1 MHDLLPMFDQP
12 PRERSDAARN
22 REALLAAAA
31 RLVED
36 QGVDAVTMDSVAAE
50 AGVGKGTVFRRFDSR
65 EGLMAALL
73 NRSETEWQRL
83 VIEGPPPLGPGAPAI
98 ERLHA
103 FGHSRMEVNLQHA
116 ELIRAAGRAG
126 ERSYAAV
133 SFAAMHVRYLLHE
146 LGVRGDVFFLAT
158 ALLAP
163 LEMVVLVQQTR
174 IEEVPLARVQAGWD
188 DLVRRVVCSAVNEPS
203 AGYVTSPAAAGLA
216 RGPRPRPGRT
226 ATATAPPRRGARR
239 ASRPPEGRRGSSA
252 AAARPPAC
260 R

>member
-1 MHDLLPMFDQP
+1 MLDPVPRQLPLLDQP

-83 VIEGPPPLGPGAPAI
+83 VIEGPPPLGPGAPPL
-98 ERLHA
+98 ERLRA
-103 FGHSRMEVNLQHA
+103 FGHSRMETNLTHA

-133 SFAAMHVRYLLHE
+133 SFAAMHVRYLLTE
-146 LGVRGDVFFLAT
+146 LGVRGDVVFLAT

-174 IEEVPLARVQAGWD
+174 IDEIPLTRIQHGWD
-188 DLVRRVVCSAVNEPS
+188 DLVRRVVCSEVNQPPS
-203 AGYVTSPAAAGLA
+203 G
-216 RGPRPRPGRT
+216 
-226 ATATAPPRRGARR
+226 
-239 ASRPPEGRRGSSA
+239 
-252 AAARPPAC
+252 
-260 R
+260 